1 MQSCKKLI
9 FVRPF
14 FFFHCQVIHTTL
26 LFFLL
31 FSFFFR
37 QLHHQRPFFFFF
49 FLSSSDPLHCQ
60 RFIFY
65 FIYLFFLFFLLV
77 FSFFLFSSF
86 FFFFFFFLSF
96 FFKPT
101 LPCSPIK
108 ATSINPQPWLR
119 TGFLLRWM
127 GWVCLTKSFRT
138 CLWWIACWV
147 WTMMVLLAWDGIFNT
162 WVSISFWVLWW
173 AWQSR
178 KINWKSEMLQFCL
191 RLSVSL
197 WVLWWVAMLLFCAI
211 TAIPVGGLHH
221 FAKIRVKEWDIT

>member
-9 FVRPF
+9 FVGPIYF
-14 FFFHCQVIHTTL
+14 YLSLSSHSYHFTF
-26 LFFLL
+26 FFLL

-86 FFFFFFFLSF
+86 FFFLSF

-108 ATSINPQPWLR
+108 PTTMAKDWFFIALNGL
-119 TGFLLRWM
+119 GLLNKEFSDLSLVNCLLGLDDDGVVSV
-127 GWVCLTKSFRT
+127 GWYF
-138 CLWWIACWV
+138 
-147 WTMMVLLAWDGIFNT
+147 
-162 WVSISFWVLWW
+162 
-173 AWQSR
+173 
-178 KINWKSEMLQFCL
+178 
-191 RLSVSL
+191 
-197 WVLWWVAMLLFCAI
+197 
-211 TAIPVGGLHH
+211 
-221 FAKIRVKEWDIT
+221 